1 MVPIVSIVGKSDS
14 GKTYLLEKLVSFLVA
29 KGYRIATVKHDV
41 HGFDVDK
48 EGKDSW
54 RHKQAGASTV
64 VLSSPTKIAV
74 IKDLSE
80 ELNLEQ
86 IRGNWVSEAD
96 LILTEGYKRAHYPK
110 VEVSLFKNAGQLICT
125 EEDQLVAVVCNQP
138 ISPGVPVFL
147 ESQIGE
153 LGAHLEETFLKKKP
167 EPRAQVFIKG
177 KPLEMKPFVQEI
189 VWKTCRAF
197 LSSLKGWDPQGD
209 VVVKITGGDKDGS
222 A

>member
-14 GKTYLLEKLVSFLVA
+14 GKTYLLEKLVSILVA
-29 KGYRIATVKHDV
+29 RGYRIATVKHDI
-41 HGFDVDK
+41 HGFEIDR

-54 RHKQAGASTV
+54 RHKQAGAATV

-80 ELNLEQ
+80 ELDLEQ
-86 IRGNWVSEAD
+86 IRSGWINEAD

-110 VEVSLFKNAGQLICT
+110 VEVSLFKHAGQLICSG
-125 EEDQLVAVVCNQP
+125 EDRLVAVVCNQP
-138 ISPGVPVFL
+138 ISPGVPVFQ

-153 LGAHLEETFLKKKP
+153 LGDLLEERFLKNRT
-167 EPRAQVFIKG
+167 EPKVQVLIEG

-189 VWKTCRAF
+189 VWRTCRGF
-197 LSSLKGWDPQGD
+197 FSSLKGWDPAGE
-209 VVVKITGGDKDGS
+209 VVVKISGGDKDGVV
-222 A
+222 